1 MLGKLVTAL
10 VVFQPKIS
18 AYTRQQIVK
27 FWGKLK
33 AYIIEAT
40 SGSWSVRKCSE
51 LFYLRA
57 VSLFQMTMVSYYNPT
72 VMYRHQ
78 QAVAAQGA
86 QFHHSGSSMH
96 SWYPPGY
103 HHQAPQVAPPATP
116 SYCMQDEQPMWH
128 HHSVFHQEYPDVP
141 HHSGVPIHQQHHQQ
155 LLEPESQLPS
165 PPITVSGSDMSSPGT
180 AGGTISPPNP
190 LARPPPVR
198 SPYEWIKKTSYQT
211 QPNPGKTRTKEKY
224 RIVYTDR
231 QRLELEKE
239 FIFNNKYLT
248 LNRKTELAG
257 VLGLTERQVKIW
269 FQNRR
274 AKDRRMIKK
283 RMEDVK
289 TDSVTSMHRN
299 QHHPFVHPQ
308 PYRKDIKD
316 DSFFMPEPFRR
327 DLKEGALMTESYSK
341 DVKEELDALPL
352 NGNETMMVEL
362 EKEFYYSRYITIRRK
377 AELASNLGLSERQ
390 VKIWFQNRRAK
401 ERKQVKKREE
411 LHHKEGTTILHQ
423 QHTGLIQQNQH
434 QPQVTHPIVPVPVG
448 PLM

>member
-1 MLGKLVTAL
+1 
-10 VVFQPKIS
+10 
-18 AYTRQQIVK
+18 
-27 FWGKLK
+27 
-33 AYIIEAT
+33 
-40 SGSWSVRKCSE
+40 
-51 LFYLRA
+51 
-57 VSLFQMTMVSYYNPT
+57 MTMVSYYNPT
-72 VMYRHQ
+72 AMYRHQ
-78 QAVAAQGA
+78 QAVAAQSA

-103 HHQAPQVAPPATP
+103 HHQAPQVTPAPTP
-116 SYCMQDEQPMWH
+116 SYCMQDEQQMWH
-128 HHSVFHQEYPDVP
+128 HHSVFHQEYPEIP
-141 HHSGVPIHQQHHQQ
+141 HHGAGVPLHQQHHQQ

-198 SPYEWIKKTSYQT
+198 SPYEWIKKTSYQS

-257 VLGLTERQVKIW
+257 ILGLTERQVKIW

-289 TDSVTSMHRN
+289 TESINHMHRN
-299 QHHPFVHPQ
+299 QHHPFLA
-308 PYRKDIKD
+308 
-316 DSFFMPEPFRR
+316 PEPFR
-327 DLKEGALMTESYSK
+327 KEKEEPTFYLPEAFHKDDKNDGYHK
-341 DVKEELDALPL
+341 DVKDELEALP
-352 NGNETMMVEL
+352 GE
-362 EKEFYYSRYITIRRK
+362 
-377 AELASNLGLSERQ
+377 A
-390 VKIWFQNRRAK
+390 
-401 ERKQVKKREE
+401 
-411 LHHKEGTTILHQ
+411 
-423 QHTGLIQQNQH
+423 
-434 QPQVTHPIVPVPVG
+434 
-448 PLM
+448 LM